1 MSEWLLLAGG
11 GIRPVVTVD
20 GELVTPAE
28 AQRRTVI
35 RCGCEVGPW
44 PRLPSPA
51 DSVSVWRGSG
61 WWRHE

>member
-35 RCGCEVGPW
+35 RCGCGRPVAAGCQSCGSRECVA
-44 PRLPSPA
+44 RLWVVA
-51 DSVSVWRGSG
+51 A
-61 WWRHE
+61 